1 MARRKRKPIAKPQIA
16 EGIHLSDL
24 NVESQKS
31 LLRTFAKR
39 ANQRLVRL
47 EKAGLNQ
54 YAYSNAMAYLL
65 DSGKRRFSESI
76 GTIGKMTDFQ
86 RKTELSAIMEF
97 LGAKT
102 STVGG
107 FKAILKSNAKRL
119 ADKGIDIDNDDFFE
133 FLKSDEYKSAKSKLG
148 SEQVM
153 ENVDQAL
160 SQGVSLDSI
169 IEDFKMYNSGAM
181 TFQDLQ
187 KVESTG
193 AYIEGNKRKNYQ
205 WDK

>member
-1 MARRKRKPIAKPQIA
+1 MARRKRKAVSNPQVA
-16 EGIHLSDL
+16 EGLHLSEL
-24 NVESQKS
+24 NLESQKS

-47 EKAGLNQ
+47 EKAGLDK

-65 DSGKRRFSESI
+65 DTGKRRFSESI
-76 GTIGKMTDFQ
+76 GTIGKMTGFQ
-86 RKTELSAIMEF
+86 LKTELSTVMEF

-102 STVGG
+102 STVSG
-107 FKAILKSNAKRL
+107 FKEILKSNARRL
-119 ADKGIDIDNDDFFE
+119 ADKGINIDNEDFFE
-133 FLKSDEYKSAKSKLG
+133 FLRSDEYKSAKRKLG

-160 SQGVSLDSI
+160 SLGISLDSI
-169 IEDFKMYNSGAM
+169 IEDFRLYNSGAM

-193 AYIEGNKRKNYQ
+193 AYIEGNKRKKYQ

>member
-1 MARRKRKPIAKPQIA
+1 MARRKRKAVSNPQVA
-16 EGIHLSDL
+16 EALNLSDL
-24 NVESQKS
+24 NIESQKS
-31 LLRTFAKR
+31 ILRKFAKR

-47 EKAGLNQ
+47 EKAGVKQ
-54 YAYSNAMAYLL
+54 YAYSNAMEYLL

-76 GTIGKMTDFQ
+76 GTIGKMTGFQ

-102 STVGG
+102 STVSG
-107 FKAILKSNAKRL
+107 FKSILKSNAKRL
-119 ADKGIDIDNDDFFE
+119 ADKGIDIDNEDFFE

-160 SQGVSLDSI
+160 SQGISLDSI
-169 IEDFKMYNSGAM
+169 IEDFRLYNSGAM

-193 AYIEGNKRKNYQ
+193 AYIEGNKRKNYK

>member
-1 MARRKRKPIAKPQIA
+1 MARRKRKTISNPQVA
-16 EGIHLSDL
+16 EGIDLLDL
-24 NVESQKS
+24 NIESQKS
-31 LLRTFAKR
+31 LLRRFAKR

-54 YAYSNAMAYLL
+54 YAYSNAMAYLR

-76 GTIGKMTDFQ
+76 GTIGKMTNFQ

-102 STVGG
+102 STVSG
-107 FKAILKSNAKRL
+107 FKEILKSNARRL
-119 ADKGIDIDNDDFFE
+119 ADKGINIDNEDFFA
-133 FLKSDEYKSAKSKLG
+133 FLRSDEYKSAKRKLG

-160 SQGVSLDSI
+160 SLGISLDSI
-169 IEDFKMYNSGAM
+169 IEDFRVYNSGAM

-193 AYIEGNKRKNYQ
+193 AYIEGNKRKKYQ

>member
-1 MARRKRKPIAKPQIA
+1 MAKSKRKAQSIPQVA

-24 NVESQKS
+24 NIESQKS
-31 LLRTFAKR
+31 LLRKYAKR

-47 EKAGLNQ
+47 EKAGLNH
-54 YAYSNAMAYLL
+54 YAYSNAMAYLR

-76 GTIGKMTDFQ
+76 GTIGKMTNFQ

-107 FKAILKSNAKRL
+107 YKAILKSNAKRL
-119 ADKGIDIDNDDFFE
+119 ADKGINIDNEDFFT
-133 FLKSDEYKSAKSKLG
+133 FLRSDEYKSAKSKLG

-160 SQGVSLDSI
+160 SQGIGLDSI
-169 IEDFKMYNSGAM
+169 IEDFRLYNSGAM

-193 AYIEGNKRKNYQ
+193 AYIAGNKRKNYQ
-205 WDK
+205 RDK